1 MTVNGDTIKALE
13 SVYAERQRQDAKWG
27 SQRDLSDPVWLAIL
41 TEEVGESAQEVLTRI
56 PGNEEAGKGHGDLRE
71 ELVQVA
77 AVAVAWVEALDIK
90 ERDDTL
96 VLCATSS

>member
-1 MTVNGDTIKALE
+1 MNDIETITVLE
-13 SVYAERQRQDAKWG
+13 DVFEERKRQNNKWG
-27 SQRDLSDPVWLAIL
+27 SQRNLSDLTWLAIL

-77 AVAVAWVEALDIK
+77 AVAIAWIEALDHY
-90 ERDDTL
+90 
-96 VLCATSS
+96 A